1 MKKLITLI
9 ILPFILFSQEN
20 NLESN
25 YYNAKKSNVNYYG
38 CQDLD
43 ETLIDIV
50 SIFGDT
56 SFLEPILSGP
66 LSCGGFIPT
75 LESGLL
81 GFLPFEIPLD
91 CNTDL
96 TPYGYLDVNLYD
108 ICQCSCE
115 PYVNLSGLSILVNAP
130 SQLLKSIDILGR
142 DNFNNSITLELYE
155 NGEVVKKMKI
165 NR

>member
-9 ILPFILFSQEN
+9 VLPFILFSQKN
-20 NLESN
+20 NIESN
-25 YYNAKKSNVNYYG
+25 YFNDKDSNGDYYG

-56 SFLEPILSGP
+56 SLLEGLLGCSE
-66 LSCGGFIPT
+66 LIPT
-75 LESGLL
+75 LESGILSA
-81 GFLPFEIPLD
+81 FLPFEIPLD

-96 TPYGYLDVNLYD
+96 TPFNLVDLVDVNLYD
-108 ICQCSCE
+108 VCQCSCE
-115 PYVNLSGLSILVNAP
+115 PYINLSELPILHKEK
-130 SQLLKSIDILGR
+130 SKLLKSIDILGR
-142 DNFNNSITLELYE
+142 DKFNKNITLELYE
-155 NGEVVKKMKI
+155 NGEVVKKIKI